1 MHKRTVPTIRPYR
14 GSHQRD
20 LYDPYL
26 DHLCRHW
33 NPKKHGTILSRRKS
47 PTAKNTEALWAV
59 IQTEVAKNLPSNFDR
74 LEDNRM
80 PERSIV
86 IGLIK
91 AKNPSQPAI
100 LMSVGLET

>member
-33 NPKKHGTILSRRKS
+33 NPKKHGTTLSRRKS
-47 PTAKNTEALWAV
+47 PTAKNTETLWAV

-91 AKNPSQPAI
+91 AKHPSQPAI

>member
-14 GSHQRD
+14 GSHHRD

-47 PTAKNTEALWAV
+47 LTAKNTEALWAV
-59 IQTEVAKNLPSNFDR
+59 IQTEVAKKLPSNFDR

-91 AKNPSQPAI
+91 AKNPSQPTI